1 MSRVAALSLTLSL
14 SSLSAVSA
22 QELAPLVN
30 RAVVPAPTAAPV
42 VELPR
47 VDERAYAA
55 VAEPPARARRDLPG
69 FTEPLRQFPSDL
81 RRFFSSDTFKVVG
94 VGGVAALAATRV
106 DGQTVLEAREHL
118 QPAGRFSTG
127 NVGGGFFVQTGAA
140 VATLAIGKA
149 LGESRLAYL
158 GSDLVRA
165 QLVSQTLV
173 QGLKFATGRSRPDG
187 SNTQSF
193 PSGHTA
199 SAAATASVLQRHFG
213 WKAGVPA
220 YGFAAYVAASRMSA
234 DKHHLSDVLMG
245 AAIGVAAGRT
255 VTIGLAGEKFD
266 LGVAPTVG
274 GAAVMFT
281 KR

>member
-1 MSRVAALSLTLSL
+1 MPRVTAITLTLSL
-14 SSLSAVSA
+14 SSLSAVFA
-22 QELAPLVN
+22 QEIAPLVN
-30 RAVVPAPTAAPV
+30 HAVVPAPAVAPT

-47 VDERAYAA
+47 VDDRGRAA
-55 VAEPPARARRDLPG
+55 VSAPLARATRDLPG
-69 FTEPLRQFPSDL
+69 LTEPFRQFPNDL

-106 DGQTVLEAREHL
+106 DGQTILEAREHL
-118 QPAGRFSTG
+118 QPAGRFSPG
-127 NVGGGFFVQTGAA
+127 NIGGGFFVQTGAA

-173 QGLKFATGRSRPDG
+173 QGLKFTTGRSRPDG

-199 SAAATASVLQRHFG
+199 SAAATATVLQRHFG
-213 WKAGVPA
+213 WKVGVPA

-245 AAIGVAAGRT
+245 AAIGVAAGRSVT
-255 VTIGLAGEKFD
+255 VGLAGEQFD
-266 LGVAPTVG
+266 LGVAPTIG
-274 GAAVMFT
+274 GAAITFT

>member
-1 MSRVAALSLTLSL
+1 MSRVAALTLTLSL
-14 SSLSAVSA
+14 SSLTTVSA

-30 RAVVPAPTAAPV
+30 HAVVPAPTAAPM

-47 VDERAYAA
+47 VDERGRAA
-55 VAEPPARARRDLPG
+55 VPAPPARGTRDLPG
-69 FTEPLRQFPSDL
+69 LTEPFRQFPNDL

-94 VGGVAALAATRV
+94 IGGVAALAATRV
-106 DGQTVLEAREHL
+106 DGQTVLEARQRL
-118 QPAGRFSTG
+118 QPARRFSTG

-173 QGLKFATGRSRPDG
+173 QGLKFTTGRSRPDG

-245 AAIGVAAGRT
+245 AAIGIAAGRT
-255 VTIGLAGEKFD
+255 VTVGLAGEKFD
-266 LGVAPTVG
+266 LAVAPTVG
-274 GAAVMFT
+274 GAAITFI
-281 KR
+281 RR